1 MFFSIFFFPFA
12 FSRHLFFLFYFGTEI
27 IILAAEPAVNLFRY
41 QNNEYFMSC
50 LRSKLPF
57 TASEKGGGERKGELK
72 KTYQLF
78 YPTFLK
84 TEIYTLPNELI
95 KPEIQNAYTS
105 STQSGNRDT
114 RGGRSH
120 GCGLLPSSAR
130 RWSWQDSTRSWDPG
144 KPCRFLLR

>member
-1 MFFSIFFFPFA
+1 
-12 FSRHLFFLFYFGTEI
+12 
-27 IILAAEPAVNLFRY
+27 
-41 QNNEYFMSC
+41 MSC

-120 GCGLLPSSAR
+120 HS
-130 RWSWQDSTRSWDPG
+130 QDTSERAAVCLKATDLRQVKETLWR
-144 KPCRFLLR
+144 PCDNKKTACS

>member
-1 MFFSIFFFPFA
+1 
-12 FSRHLFFLFYFGTEI
+12 
-27 IILAAEPAVNLFRY
+27 
-41 QNNEYFMSC
+41 MSC

-57 TASEKGGGERKGELK
+57 TASEKGSGERKGELK

-120 GCGLLPSSAR
+120 HSQDTRERAAVCRKAADRHQAKETLWRPCDNKKNSLQLIQAVFLTRKPVRLLPASVF
-130 RWSWQDSTRSWDPG
+130 
-144 KPCRFLLR
+144 RFTWLFSGPPPRGGS